1 MYFPLLRFYGAKSL
15 KVAMSYHLVARAF
28 SCKGDFRTALQHEK
42 EAFGIYK
49 QLVNIHFLFPVK
61 CLSDPSRIHEAFEH
75 CLMNDNC
82 FSLRHDKNQESCS
95 HLFLAWR
102 RTRENERKFRMFET
116 SHATSC

>member
-1 MYFPLLRFYGAKSL
+1 MSIYQQIIGKMISCTPLLRFYGARSL

-61 CLSDPSRIHEAFEH
+61 QLSD
-75 CLMNDNC
+75 
-82 FSLRHDKNQESCS
+82 
-95 HLFLAWR
+95 HL
-102 RTRENERKFRMFET
+102 
-116 SHATSC
+116 